1 MIEVKLIDKTTTTFA
16 DVAALQKKLQ
26 SGKEPWS
33 EQKVKAFN
41 LTMAKLVEDE
51 AGWVAIRRVDDKGN
65 LELVPGF
72 KLDLVLRMLT
82 GAASLPTLREDIVA

>member
-1 MIEVKLIDKTTTTFA
+1 
-16 DVAALQKKLQ
+16 
-26 SGKEPWS
+26 
-33 EQKVKAFN
+33 
-41 LTMAKLVEDE
+41 
-51 AGWVAIRRVDDKGN
+51 VDDKGN